1 MAQPPASDRGPAEE
15 PARDSRLPGG
25 AGAPGSE
32 PQAAGAA
39 DAGPGSAACPP
50 RKDPAPDCGPA
61 GRTATPGGA
70 GAPSGAAGL
79 GCEAGGPGG
88 AGAPGDAAGLG
99 GSAGAP
105 GGSEADSRAA
115 GGGRDPRLAG
125 FGRGGAGDA
134 CPPGA
139 ALAAVVAELSG
150 PGWRCAGADDDEL
163 TGLLGRW
170 QALESWAAAGKLG
183 VIRELLR
190 RRARPGPRGMLP
202 MHGDL
207 PDQWHE
213 GTAHEVSM
221 ALGIS
226 VPSADNLLGLAW
238 DLRAR
243 LPGTGVAL
251 AAGVISALTA
261 RLISDELSVLGDE
274 RAAAAEKLVLDQLT
288 ALTTPG
294 MAARLAAQAAVTV
307 DPAGAAARREA
318 AERERA
324 RVRFWRENGGA
335 CALAAYGLPTDAALA
350 ASAAIHTRA
359 LDYKTAKV
367 RPGARMDQ
375 LRVLAFLDLL
385 NGTTLPDRI
394 TQDHADTGTGAG
406 APGSPFGRPGRGRAG
421 ADCAGTSPPGPGDG
435 VGDGPAPNRR
445 PGGRD
450 TA

>member
-70 GAPSGAAGL
+70 GAPSGA
-79 GCEAGGPGG
+79 
-88 AGAPGDAAGLG
+88 
-99 GSAGAP
+99 GAP

-125 FGRGGAGDA
+125 FGKGGAGDA

-150 PGWRCAGADDDEL
+150 PEWRCAGADDDEL

-170 QALESWAAAGKLG
+170 QAIESWAAAGKLG

-243 LPGTGVAL
+243 LPGTGAAL
-251 AAGVISALTA
+251 AAGTISAQKA
-261 RLISDELSVLGDE
+261 RIISD
-274 RAAAAEKLVLDQLT
+274 
-288 ALTTPG
+288 
-294 MAARLAAQAAVTV
+294 
-307 DPAGAAARREA
+307 
-318 AERERA
+318 
-324 RVRFWRENGGA
+324 
-335 CALAAYGLPTDAALA
+335 
-350 ASAAIHTRA
+350 
-359 LDYKTAKV
+359 
-367 RPGARMDQ
+367 
-375 LRVLAFLDLL
+375 
-385 NGTTLPDRI
+385 
-394 TQDHADTGTGAG
+394 
-406 APGSPFGRPGRGRAG
+406 
-421 ADCAGTSPPGPGDG
+421 
-435 VGDGPAPNRR
+435 
-445 PGGRD
+445 
-450 TA
+450 

>member
-1 MAQPPASDRGPAEE
+1 MDLYRDRIRVEKSLEIALERERLMTQPPASDRGPAEE
-15 PARDSRLPGG
+15 PADASGLPSGGG
-25 AGAPGSE
+25 AP
-32 PQAAGAA
+32 
-39 DAGPGSAACPP
+39 
-50 RKDPAPDCGPA
+50 
-61 GRTATPGGA
+61 
-70 GAPSGAAGL
+70 
-79 GCEAGGPGG
+79 
-88 AGAPGDAAGLG
+88 
-99 GSAGAP
+99 
-105 GGSEADSRAA
+105 EADSLAV

-125 FGRGGAGDA
+125 FAQDGAGDA
-134 CPPGA
+134 YPPSPQ
-139 ALAAVVAELSG
+139 LAAVIAQLSG
-150 PGWRCAGADDDEL
+150 PEWRCAGATDDEL

-170 QALESWAAAGKLG
+170 QAIESWAAAGKLG

-243 LPGTGVAL
+243 LPGTGAAL
-251 AAGVISALTA
+251 AAGTISAQKA
-261 RLISDELSVLGDE
+261 RIISDELAVLSDE
-274 RAAAAEKLVLDQLT
+274 DAAEAEKLVLDQLSP
-288 ALTTPG
+288 LTTPG
-294 MAARLAAQAAVTV
+294 QLGKLAAHAAVTV
-307 DPAGAAARREA
+307 DPAGAAERREY
-318 AERERA
+318 AEREKA

-385 NGTTLPDRI
+385 NGTTLHDRI
-394 TQDHADTGTGAG
+394 TQAHADTGTSAG
-406 APGSPFGRPGRGRAG
+406 AS
-421 ADCAGTSPPGPGDG
+421 DSS
-435 VGDGPAPNRR
+435 
-445 PGGRD
+445 
-450 TA
+450 